1 MLLGNNNRY
10 DEDEIKLKLQIKE
23 MQTNIEN
30 LKKDNEM
37 LTKEMEVAVET
48 DKEIRKQLH
57 VKSSVNRMKR
67 DNFK

>member
-10 DEDEIKLKLQIKE
+10 DEDEIKLKAQIKE